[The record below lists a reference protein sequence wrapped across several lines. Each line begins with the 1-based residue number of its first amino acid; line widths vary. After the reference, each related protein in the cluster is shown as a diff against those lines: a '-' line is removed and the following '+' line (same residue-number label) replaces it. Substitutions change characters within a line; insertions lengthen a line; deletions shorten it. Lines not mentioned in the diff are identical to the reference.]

1 MAVKELE
8 LKIPTSYG
16 DISLK
21 KWLAL
26 QKDLEAYKDDEKAV
40 VAVMFMHLCGLDPM
54 YLKSIAVDDYVLIKN
69 ELEAFITNTDLPLQ
83 RIITIDGIEYG
94 FEPNLSQMAYGAY
107 ADVTKYKEF
116 SINNDWAKIMSVLY
130 RPIKHKR
137 GEMYEIE
144 TYKGIDNSEKFL
156 EVGMHI
162 HFGCLFFFVNTL
174 MDLLNYTLNSLMEKD
189 IPTNMKA
196 ILEKSGQHIQQLL
209 ISPMETLQKSTKL

>member
-1 MAVKELE
+1 
-8 LKIPTSYG
+8 
-16 DISLK
+16 
-21 KWLAL
+21 
-26 QKDLEAYKDDEKAV
+26 
-40 VAVMFMHLCGLDPM
+40 
-54 YLKSIAVDDYVLIKN
+54 
-69 ELEAFITNTDLPLQ
+69 
-83 RIITIDGIEYG
+83 
-94 FEPNLSQMAYGAY
+94 MAYGAY

-144 TYKGIDNSEKFL
+144 TYKGVDNSELFL
-156 EVGMHI
+156 EVGMDV
-162 HFGCLFFFVNTL
+162 HFGCLFFFVHTL
-174 MDLLNYTLNSLMEKD
+174 INLLNFTLNSLTEKD